1 MWLTRFAIKNPTIV
15 TLFFLAVALFGTIGY
30 PILTFSLLDLF

>member
-1 MWLTRFAIKNPTIV
+1 MWLTRFAVRQPTIV

-30 PILTFSLLDLF
+30 EF